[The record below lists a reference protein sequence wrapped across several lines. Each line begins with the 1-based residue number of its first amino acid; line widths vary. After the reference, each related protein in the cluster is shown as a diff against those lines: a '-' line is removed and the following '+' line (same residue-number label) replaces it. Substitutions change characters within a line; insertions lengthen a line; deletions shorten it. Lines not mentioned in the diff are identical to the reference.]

1 MPKEPTRSIDRHKVR
16 GSGLN
21 EFDFQKHQGQMA
33 DEFQAPGGDVKG
45 GSTPRTRA
53 EQVAQVI
60 AAAKRK
66 VAKRRKRDAARAHEG
81 PKLAPPQVTSGRK
94 TSASPTVKRAGSKAG
109 AKKAAPGKTKRSPK
123 P

>member
-1 MPKEPTRSIDRHKVR
+1 MPKEPTRSIDRHRVR

-21 EFDFQKHQGQMA
+21 EFDFKKHQGEMA
-33 DEFQAPGGDVKG
+33 DEFQAPGGDVNR

-66 VAKRRKRDAARAHEG
+66 VAKRRKREAARAHEQ
-81 PKLAPPQVTSGRK
+81 PKLAPPQVTSGH
-94 TSASPTVKRAGSKAG
+94 TSASRTVKRAGSKAG
-109 AKKAAPGKTKRSPK
+109 AKKTAPAKTKRSAK